1 MTITIREQRQVYLDE
16 ERIGF
21 LGTWCCGTEFTPAT
35 VHRQRLVFTILKLK
49 NNGRDDQRIIEC
61 IEEILRLDLDN
72 LAGIFNY
79 QHRDYR
85 ERTFEEVKAR
95 FDEIARKE

>member
-35 VHRQRLVFTILKLK
+35 AHRLVFTILKLK
-49 NNGRDDQRIIEC
+49 NNGRDDQRIVEC
-61 IEEILRLDLDN
+61 IEEILQLDLDN

-85 ERTFEEVKAR
+85 RERTFEEVKAR
-95 FDEIARKE
+95 FDEIAGEQ